1 MIVLSKGYKLP
12 QTGDKGSV
20 WFPALEDDIT
30 QLNAHN
36 HDGTN
41 SEPIPGGSIIPS
53 ITNIAASDWVA
64 FGSGYRVLV
73 TLPTG
78 YLFEGTHKEFRLVGS
93 PQDGAIV
100 NPTIEK
106 IDNTSF
112 YVYSNLNTI
121 DLLVSIK

>member
-1 MIVLSKGYKLP
+1 MLTLSYGFKLP

-30 QLNAHN
+30 QLNAHDHN
-36 HDGTN
+36 GVN
-41 SEPIPGGSIIPS
+41 SAPIPGGSITPS
-53 ITNIAASDWVA
+53 ITNIATVDWVV

-73 TLPTG
+73 TLPSG
-78 YLFEGTHKEFRLVGS
+78 YLFENTHKEFRLVGS

-106 IDNTSF
+106 VDNTSF
-112 YVYSNLNTI
+112 YVFSNLNTI
-121 DLLVSIK
+121 ALRVSIK